1 MKQFKY
7 FADITEQELL
17 ENVVIPCTNQ
27 DGMQCIF
34 IKNNEEKTVSNN
46 SNTDNLSIQMNSLL
60 NKDGRDYYFHIITS
74 KLNDS
79 FYKEQFKVIFDYLF
93 KKIEKPISDFELTSL
108 ILSLEE
114 FFKITPDVDTRK
126 LQIGVYG
133 ELLFIKYLYDEGYN
147 EIVNKYHQ
155 NFYTKHDIE
164 ITDKTRI
171 EIKTT
176 AGDKRIHNFGHQ
188 QIYRPDLDLYV
199 GSLLIEPVEK
209 GFSLFELFQEVI
221 NIYSNPDF
229 ILSLQKMMKR
239 CNVNNE
245 NHGIQVSYTKA
256 IDDICIFNA
265 DDLPKLRI
273 KEPNGVSSIHY
284 DVDCSFTDKLDVSD
298 FICYLRNP
306 KKKFTYQTY
315 THSLK
320 VADSHNEK

>member
-60 NKDGRDYYFHIITS
+60 NKDGKDYYFHIITS

-93 KKIEKPISDFELTSL
+93 KKIDKPISDFELTSL

-239 CNVNNE
+239 CNVNND
-245 NHGIQVSYTKA
+245 NHGIQVSYNKA
-256 IDDICIFNA
+256 IDDIRIFNSK
-265 DDLPKLRI
+265 DLPKFEI
-273 KEPNGVSSIHY
+273 KEPKGITNVHY
-284 DVDCSFTDKLDVSD
+284 DVDCSFANNIEIDT
-298 FICYLRNP
+298 FINYLQN
-306 KKKFTYQTY
+306 
-315 THSLK
+315 L
-320 VADSHNEK
+320 